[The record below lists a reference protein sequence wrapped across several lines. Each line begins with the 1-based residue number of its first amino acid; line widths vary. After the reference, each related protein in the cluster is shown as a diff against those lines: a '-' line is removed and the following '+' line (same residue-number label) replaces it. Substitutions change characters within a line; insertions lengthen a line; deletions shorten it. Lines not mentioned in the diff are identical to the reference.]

1 MYISCKERGLRGAE
15 RTIRKHASIL
25 GREMYLGFYVGGSAP
40 CSKNIGVRPIKWLL
54 LEET

>member
-25 GREMYLGFYVGGSAP
+25 GEGNVFRLLCWGE
-40 CSKNIGVRPIKWLL
+40 CSMFQKYWC
-54 LEET
+54 